1 MRGRRLP
8 IRRAA
13 TATWLVLALLAALPA
28 AAHADPTARGYEPN
42 PNHLSVV
49 VTTDLVYVTWTDPAG
64 VQPTKVYT
72 YRGDG
77 SSCPTGASDGT
88 LIGGT
93 SVTNH
98 MIDSTVQAGSSY
110 CYTVLLAD
118 SAGAMVKVGSTGV
131 VPVPDLTA
139 PPPAAVPS
147 SAPAPQ
153 PAAVSANGL
162 DKTQKKAIVGS
173 AGALLALALLVVIAR
188 LLRRP
193 RAADARPVWG
203 TEIRMTFTGLSAS
216 ALIIPAVIALAWVL
230 VVTAVVVFR

>member
-8 IRRAA
+8 IRRAT
-13 TATWLVLALLAALPA
+13 TATWLVLALLAALPV
-28 AAHADPTARGYEPN
+28 AAHAEPTARGYEPN
-42 PNHLSVV
+42 PNHLGVV

-64 VQPTKVYT
+64 VQPTNVYT

-110 CYTVLLAD
+110 CYTVLLAN
-118 SAGAMVKVGSTGV
+118 SAGAIVKVGSTGV
-131 VPVPDLTA
+131 VPVPDLNA
-139 PPPAAVPS
+139 PPPAPVPS

-153 PAAVSANGL
+153 PAAAAASGL

-173 AGALLALALLVVIAR
+173 AGGLLAAALLVVIVR

-193 RAADARPVWG
+193 RPADARPVWG